1 MKRQETTQSR
11 IVNVLRWIAR
21 IGSGLLAIG
30 LGVMGAYGLQGAVW
44 SRMDTQQMLT
54 FGFIALA
61 IVALIIAWFWEFLGG
76 ALLLAIGLAIFGME
90 VSGGVVDGGPF
101 AFAILGVMFLYCWW
115 ASRRQAH
122 IPRTA

>member
-1 MKRQETTQSR
+1 MIRQETTQSR
-11 IVNVLRWIAR
+11 VVNVLRWIAR
-21 IGSGLLAIG
+21 IGSGLLAVG
-30 LGVMGAYGLQGAVW
+30 LIVMGALGLQHADW
-44 SRMDTQQMLT
+44 TRMDTQQLLT
-54 FGFIALA
+54 IGSMALA
-61 IVALIIAWFWEFLGG
+61 VVALIIAWLWELVGG

-101 AFAILGVMFLYCWW
+101 AFAILGVLFLYCWW